1 MAPAGKGST
10 CRACRISTRTESAC
24 TTGSTDR
31 PRARSWSC
39 RILWERRSRCGVH
52 RWRLSSR
59 AFEFCGTDT
68 RGHGSSSVPAGEYA
82 VDDLGRDL
90 VALLDH
96 LELSRVSLCGLSLGG
111 LVAMWMGIHAK
122 DRLERLVLANTAA
135 YLGPPENWQ
144 ARIDLVR
151 EQGTAALAEVA
162 PTRWFTEAFRRNRLE
177 EVKSVVDML
186 LATDPVGYM
195 GLLRRDSRR
204 GFPTSN
210 SRHCSTHARD
220 RRHLRPGDA
229 DRGGPL
235 PGRPHP
241 RSGAGRDR
249 RQPSLQH
256 RTGRCLQSRPG
267 ALPGRES
274 ALVSVGM
281 TSTH

>member
-1 MAPAGKGST
+1 MPHIDANGVRLHYRLDGPAEGPVLVLSHSVG
-10 CRACRISTRTESAC
+10 
-24 TTGSTDR
+24 TTLQMWHPQMEALKSR
-31 PRARSWSC
+31 V
-39 RILWERRSRCGVH
+39 RILRY
-52 RWRLSSR
+52 
-59 AFEFCGTDT
+59 DT

-195 GLLRRDSRR
+195 GCCTAIRDVD
-204 GFPTSN
+204 F
-210 SRHCSTHARD
+210 
-220 RRHLRPGDA
+220 RPA
-229 DRGGPL
+229 I
-235 PGRPHP
+235 
-241 RSGAGRDR
+241 AGMEV
-249 RQPSLQH
+249 LQ
-256 RTGRCLQSRPG
+256 L
-267 ALPGRES
+267 
-274 ALVSVGM
+274 
-281 TSTH
+281 

>member
-1 MAPAGKGST
+1 MPHIDANGVRLHYRLDGP
-10 CRACRISTRTESAC
+10 TEGPVLVLSHSVG
-24 TTGSTDR
+24 TTLQMWR
-31 PRARSWSC
+31 PQMEALKSRV
-39 RILWERRSRCGVH
+39 RILRY
-52 RWRLSSR
+52 
-59 AFEFCGTDT
+59 DT

-177 EVKSVVDML
+177 EVKSVVDTL

-195 GLLRRDSRR
+195 GCCAAIRDVDFRPAIAGIVLPTLVIGGTYEPATPIEAARYLADHIRGAELVEIDASHLSNIERADAFNRALERFLDEKARLSRW
-204 GFPTSN
+204 G
-210 SRHCSTHARD
+210 
-220 RRHLRPGDA
+220 
-229 DRGGPL
+229 
-235 PGRPHP
+235 
-241 RSGAGRDR
+241 
-249 RQPSLQH
+249 
-256 RTGRCLQSRPG
+256 
-267 ALPGRES
+267 
-274 ALVSVGM
+274 
-281 TSTH
+281 